1 MAGFSGAVMVAM
13 MLGAI
18 APAQAASLTQWKY
31 DPTANQLELTVK
43 DGTTPRYFL
52 MAQPARIVVDLPDT
66 SVGEVA
72 TQKTYSGAVRS
83 IRVSQFKPGLARI
96 VIELSPDVSLA
107 PGQVKL
113 EKVSGNSR
121 WILQPLIAGATSK
134 PPLARTSPVSP
145 PRNPSA
151 TVSPKPGSLI
161 HAAKSPASPPPLSL
175 LLTSSSPSA
184 PPSPAASTVVPAIPL
199 PNSTS
204 AALFPPPS
212 VNTNNAAIRRPSS
225 VVKTPGSQ
233 ARTQVSQKPSSA
245 SQASMGRQPSAN
257 QVEDGF
263 AANAAGIAIAVPP
276 PASPSANSTTLLAT
290 DTSAPLDMPTTVVS
304 VPPGSTP
311 TITVP
316 PLSPIEAS
324 PAGQTPFPP
333 SVAPAVLPQSVQGAP
348 LDPLSRPSSAPGVPS
363 QRAIAVPSP
372 DSLPPSSAGIISSPS
387 ATNDLP
393 SSVVPLTSPTV
404 GVPQLSP
411 ALPTVSNPLSSGAY
425 PPVFNVPPLST
436 APSTVINPAGPLPG
450 MPSSSVFRQNPD
462 SSSPNSSGIANQP
475 QVIEFGQPLPA
486 GLTNR

>member
-18 APAQAASLTQWKY
+18 ASAQAASLTQWKY

-113 EKVSGNSR
+113 EKASGNSR
-121 WILQPLIAGATSK
+121 WILQPLLAGATSK
-134 PPLARTSPVSP
+134 PPLTRTSSVSP

-151 TVSPKPGSLI
+151 TVSSKTSSPI
-161 HAAKSPASPPPLSL
+161 HAAESPVSPPL
-175 LLTSSSPSA
+175 LPSSSPSA

-199 PNSTS
+199 TNSTS
-204 AALFPPPS
+204 TALFPPPS

-233 ARTQVSQKPSSA
+233 TRTQVSQKPSPA
-245 SQASMGRQPSAN
+245 SQASTSRQPSAN
-257 QVEDGF
+257 QAEDGF

-333 SVAPAVLPQSVQGAP
+333 SDAPAVLPQSVQGVP
-348 LDPLSRPSSAPGVPS
+348 LDPLSRPSSAPGVTS

-372 DSLPPSSAGIISSPS
+372 DSLPPSSAVIISPPS

-393 SSVVPLTSPTV
+393 PSVVPLTPPTV

-411 ALPTVSNPLSSGAY
+411 ALPTVSNPLPSGAY

-436 APSTVINPAGPLPG
+436 APSSVINPAGPLPG
-450 MPSSSVFRQNPD
+450 MPSSSVFRQNSD
-462 SSSPNSSGIANQP
+462 STSSPNSSGIANQP